1 MAFLDKYVFFQIKS
15 LQMRITSNL
24 FSLTFSINKKV
35 EKCSS
40 SNKMK
45 SLQGPS
51 SGQAGGEEEAL
62 PGLSGISTNFQLSE
76 ILSEF

>member
-1 MAFLDKYVFFQIKS
+1 
-15 LQMRITSNL
+15 MRITSNL
-24 FSLTFSINKKV
+24 FSLSLFKLTKKV